1 MRSPN
6 AIRLLYSATAVVLAA
21 CGSDPVACNP
31 TDPGCGPGTPTVATI
46 EVSAPIDSVMAVGRT
61 TQLSAAAADAS
72 GSPVSVS
79 FTWSST
85 VTSVASVSGS
95 GLVTA
100 AGEGSASVEAQADG
114 VVGSWPVRVVDADL
128 DGTTA
133 LLSDPFAAALIES
146 LDTTSASAVS
156 QFVTACEGAIAQGD
170 VLLVKACLDDAIGV
184 ESSDAAHDPALA
196 VLDLVFQ
203 ESLRKLRLDG

>member
-1 MRSPN
+1 M
-6 AIRLLYSATAVVLAA
+6 LYGATAVFLAG

-31 TDPGCGPGTPTVATI
+31 TDPGCGPGTPTVTTI
-46 EVSAPIDSVMAVGRT
+46 DVTAPVDSVMAVGRT
-61 TQLSAAAADAS
+61 AQLSASAADAS

-100 AGEGSASVEAQADG
+100 GGEGSASIEAQADG
-114 VVGSWPVRVVDADL
+114 VVGAWPVRVVDADL
-128 DGTTA
+128 DGISA
-133 LLSDPFAAALIES
+133 LLADPFAAALIES
-146 LDTTSASAVS
+146 LDPTSASAVV
-156 QFVTACEGAIAQGD
+156 QFVTACEDAIGQGD
-170 VLLVKACLDDAIGV
+170 VLVVRACLENAIAV
-184 ESSDAAHDPALA
+184 ESSDVVHDPVLA